1 MELLKR
7 CWRSVIDY
15 FRARTWLVIWLAIFA
30 ASLILLAAT
39 GQFHTQG
46 NGYPTIY
53 EWSAIAIH
61 VGVWLIAKLALKHD
75 LTEEYLL
82 GLIFGIQWEF
92 LTEPYWT
99 YLPHKVNVLVWR
111 DIPILMLMAW
121 GLAFALALLLSHWIG
136 KKLFGLDAKSLVFDW
151 RILLCDAIAISVVG
165 GAAEWTYGVL
175 LGCWKYEVDFGL
187 GKSPLGLG
195 WEIHIGYMIVMFWY
209 GTTFRV
215 WKMKL
220 EGALPVGSEQANR
233 E

>member
-1 MELLKR
+1 MGFLRK
-7 CWRSVIDY
+7 CWDGFIGY
-15 FRARTWLVIWLAIFA
+15 FKARLWLVLWLAIFA
-30 ASLILLAAT
+30 VSLALLAVT

-61 VGVWLIAKLALKHD
+61 VGIWLIAKVFFKRD

-99 YLPHKVNVLVWR
+99 YLPDKINVLVWK

-121 GLAFALALLLSHWIG
+121 GLAFALSLLLSHWIG
-136 KKLFGLDAKSLVFDW
+136 RKLFGLSVKEIVFDW
-151 RILLCDAIAISVVG
+151 RVLLCDALAISVVG
-165 GAAEWTYGVL
+165 GAAEWTYGIL
-175 LGCWKYEVDFGL
+175 FGCWEYNMEFGI

-195 WEIHIGYMIVMFWY
+195 WEIHIGYIIVMFWY
-209 GTTFRV
+209 GTTYRV
-215 WKMKL
+215 WKLKL
-220 EGALPVGSEQANR
+220 EGALPAGPKQAP
-233 E
+233 